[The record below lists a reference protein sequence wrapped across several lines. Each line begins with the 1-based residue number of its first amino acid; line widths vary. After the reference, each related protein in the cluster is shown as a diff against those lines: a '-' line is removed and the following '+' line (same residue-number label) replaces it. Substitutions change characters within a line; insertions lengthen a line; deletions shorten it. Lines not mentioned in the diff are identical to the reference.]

1 MDTLFFY
8 FYGSARRG
16 WQYVCRGLG
25 FAGFPPLHS
34 LPFVPCSAQITHK
47 KNPFPPSHPQTRSAQ
62 IQGLPR
68 SWTLIF
74 IAKPSGT
81 WFLLPSNHFLV
92 LSRLGLLA
100 QALVSCC
107 ILTPPIDSV
116 AWDVLAGEVSTH
128 THTHTHTHLQ
138 FPHSEILCEN
148 NGNCGNPCCLSMNF
162 FWKIDVLYCFFIL
175 GNIGFKRQNVSGKR
189 NVPRR
194 PWKYNLLSWQWAK
207 YLLSLLGL
215 SFPLHAAFMAF
226 KYIKHSHRLHEAQP
240 VFWSY
245 VLGRLTAAH
254 SVLLFAQLDM
264 SDRMSSSLQRWA

>member
-16 WQYVCRGLG
+16 WQCVCRGLG

-34 LPFVPCSAQITHK
+34 LPSVPCSAQITHT

-62 IQGLPR
+62 IQGLPC

-128 THTHTHTHLQ
+128 THTHTHPYSFLILRFYVRTMVTVATLVVSLWI
-138 FPHSEILCEN
+138 FSE
-148 NGNCGNPCCLSMNF
+148 
-162 FWKIDVLYCFFIL
+162 
-175 GNIGFKRQNVSGKR
+175 
-189 NVPRR
+189 
-194 PWKYNLLSWQWAK
+194 
-207 YLLSLLGL
+207 
-215 SFPLHAAFMAF
+215 
-226 KYIKHSHRLHEAQP
+226 RLMFCI
-240 VFWSY
+240 VF
-245 VLGRLTAAH
+245 
-254 SVLLFAQLDM
+254 
-264 SDRMSSSLQRWA
+264 SS